1 MLHRR
6 DGRSTTAHPHRQR
19 ADIDIARFT
28 TSWLVS
34 PFLLSTLRASISLYA
49 FVVLLTII
57 GHDRSRGADATV
69 RRSFSYFTVLT
80 YWGLAFYFAFAA
92 AHTASY
98 ALQGRS
104 YLQRWPVALQRLHAV
119 FYCTITVYPFLVTS
133 KQFRP
138 PLPRPALLVFLAG
151 APTLILIPPG
161 AVVFWSVL
169 SYGALKTRY
178 STWSNISEH
187 TLNSAFAL
195 FEIALPRTEPPR
207 FVHIVPLL
215 LLLALYL
222 ALAYTTYA
230 TAGIYVYVFLNPRAI
245 GAGGVA
251 GAVVGIAAAAVLLFL
266 VVRYLIKFRLW
277 VTEDR
282 PGSAIRASANADAVH
297 ASACDDVGL
306 AMGNVGTR
314 PRESRGVL
322 PL

>member
-19 ADIDIARFT
+19 ADIDITRFT

-34 PFLLSTLRASISLYA
+34 PSLLSILRASISLYA

-57 GHDRSRGADATV
+57 GYDRSRGADATV

-80 YWGLAFYFAFAA
+80 YWGLAFYFTFAA

-98 ALQGRS
+98 ALAGRS

-119 FYCTITVYPFLVTS
+119 FYCTITVYPFLVT
-133 KQFRP
+133 
-138 PLPRPALLVFLAG
+138 
-151 APTLILIPPG
+151 I
-161 AVVFWSVL
+161 VFWSVL
-169 SYGALKTRY
+169 SYRALKTRY

-195 FEIALPRTEPPR
+195 FEIALPRTEPPP
-207 FVHIVPLL
+207 FIHIVPLL

-230 TAGIYVYVFLNPRAI
+230 TAGIYVYVFLNPR
-245 GAGGVA
+245 
-251 GAVVGIAAAAVLLFL
+251 
-266 VVRYLIKFRLW
+266 
-277 VTEDR
+277 
-282 PGSAIRASANADAVH
+282 
-297 ASACDDVGL
+297 
-306 AMGNVGTR
+306 
-314 PRESRGVL
+314 
-322 PL
+322 